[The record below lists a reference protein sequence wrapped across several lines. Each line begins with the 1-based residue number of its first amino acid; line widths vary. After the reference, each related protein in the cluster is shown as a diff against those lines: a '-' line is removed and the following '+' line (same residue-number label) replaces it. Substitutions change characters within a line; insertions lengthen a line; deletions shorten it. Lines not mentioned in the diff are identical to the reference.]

1 MNDNSRIKKKNRL
14 SFFRFFSL
22 IFLTGSIYGT
32 NSFMIRASDKSIMAE
47 MMNRRLRDLNK
58 RPAIMLPE
66 ATQILVTR

>member
-32 NSFMIRASDKSIMAE
+32 NSFMIRASDIMAE